1 MNNNSKQKEFYLEEY
16 GKYENLVKS
25 FIHDCSALADDI
37 ISKVVKKTIKRFN
50 ENMDPN
56 IFDGNYSPYFTPFDC
71 YCIFWYKD
79 WGSWE
84 LREEIRDIIENYLE
98 LEYDSLSKPEQLVLD
113 YAHTNEDY
121 EIDWLKLL
129 EALYSS
135 FMVEVEAHLE
145 LKKIQEFLSRI

>member
-1 MNNNSKQKEFYLEEY
+1 MNHKSITNEHAQ
-16 GKYENLVKS
+16 YESLVRS
-25 FIHDCSALADDI
+25 FTRDCSDLADDI
-37 ISKVVKKTIKRFN
+37 ISKVVKKTVKRFN

-56 IFDGNYSPYFTPFDC
+56 IFDGDYSPYFTPFDC

-113 YAHTNEDY
+113 YAHTNDDY
-121 EIDWLKLL
+121 ETDWLKLL
-129 EALYSS
+129 EVLYSS